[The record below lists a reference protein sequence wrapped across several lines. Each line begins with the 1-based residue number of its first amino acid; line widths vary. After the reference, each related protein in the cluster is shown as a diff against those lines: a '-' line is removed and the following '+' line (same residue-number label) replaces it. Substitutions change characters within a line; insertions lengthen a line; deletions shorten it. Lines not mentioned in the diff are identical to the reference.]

1 MSERGDR
8 GLTCGECLLDV
19 SKDSSFVKA
28 VGGIDEFQARLGS
41 ARVVLED
48 KEEKQKIRKIEED
61 LVGIMGSLYVGNDW
75 KSGKKRIREMDKEIV
90 IYQGRVG
97 DLNGFLIP
105 GENETE
111 VRLNLCR
118 TACREAET
126 RLVTLKLTREIE
138 ENLDF
143 DENILK
149 YFNRTSKFL
158 YFMWR
163 LKF

>member
-1 MSERGDR
+1 MSERGDK

-19 SKDSSFVKA
+19 SKDSPFVKS

-41 ARVVLED
+41 VRVVLED
-48 KEEKQKIRKIEED
+48 KKEKQRIKKIEED
-61 LVGIMGSLYVGNDW
+61 LVEVMGSLYTGNDW
-75 KSGKKRIREMDKEIV
+75 KNGNKRIGELDEDIV
-90 IYQGRVG
+90 AYQGRVG

-105 GENETE
+105 GENEIE

-126 RLVTLKLTREIE
+126 RLVTLKLAREVE
-138 ENLDF
+138 EDLDF

-163 LKF
+163 SKF